1 MKILYAASEA
11 LPFIASGGLADV
23 AGSLPAALK
32 KEGAECRVVMPL
44 YGDIKPELRE
54 KMRYVTHFNVPLAW
68 RNQYCGLFE
77 AEANNVKYYLLDN
90 EYYFKRSGIYG
101 FYDDAERFVFFSKAI
116 LEMLTKIDYAP
127 DIINCNDWQTAM
139 VPVFLNVYYRSIEKF
154 RGIRTVFTIHN
165 IAYQGKYG
173 MEIATDIAGLPD
185 YALPIVEYDHNVN
198 MMKGAIDQ
206 SDVVSTVSPTYAE
219 EILDSWFGFGLDRI
233 LREKRYKLCGI
244 LNGIDVKSYDPAT
257 DPEIYKNYTV
267 KTAKDKGINK
277 AELQKQMGLNVES
290 DKPLVAMVSR
300 LVGMKGLD
308 LVRYIF
314 DSMIAEGIQFVVL
327 GTGDYIYEN
336 FFAEMAARYP
346 GTVAVRK
353 GFVPDLARKI
363 YAGADILLMPS
374 KSEPCGLAQ
383 MVALRYG
390 TIPIIRETGGLKD
403 SIQDLGGE
411 NGNGYTF
418 KTYNAHDMLGAVKR
432 AVGLYRNPDLWQ
444 DAVCHAME
452 CDFSWQR
459 SAKKYMEMYQRV
471 LGMG

>member
-1 MKILYAASEA
+1 MA
-11 LPFIASGGLADV
+11 
-23 AGSLPAALK
+23 
-32 KEGAECRVVMPL
+32 MTPL
-44 YGDIKPELRE
+44 
-54 KMRYVTHFNVPLAW
+54 
-68 RNQYCGLFE
+68 
-77 AEANNVKYYLLDN
+77 
-90 EYYFKRSGIYG
+90 RSWL
-101 FYDDAERFVFFSKAI
+101 S
-116 LEMLTKIDYAP
+116 
-127 DIINCNDWQTAM
+127 
-139 VPVFLNVYYRSIEKF
+139 
-154 RGIRTVFTIHN
+154 
-165 IAYQGKYG
+165 AY
-173 MEIATDIAGLPD
+173 
-185 YALPIVEYDHNVN
+185 
-198 MMKGAIDQ
+198 
-206 SDVVSTVSPTYAE
+206 
-219 EILDSWFGFGLDRI
+219 SWFGFGLDRI

-267 KTAKDKGINK
+267 KTVKDKGINK
-277 AELQKQMGLNVES
+277 AELQKQMGLNVEP

>member
-198 MMKGAIDQ
+198 I
-206 SDVVSTVSPTYAE
+206 P
-219 EILDSWFGFGLDRI
+219 
-233 LREKRYKLCGI
+233 C
-244 LNGIDVKSYDPAT
+244 
-257 DPEIYKNYTV
+257 
-267 KTAKDKGINK
+267 
-277 AELQKQMGLNVES
+277 
-290 DKPLVAMVSR
+290 
-300 LVGMKGLD
+300 
-308 LVRYIF
+308 
-314 DSMIAEGIQFVVL
+314 QFL
-327 GTGDYIYEN
+327 
-336 FFAEMAARYP
+336 
-346 GTVAVRK
+346 
-353 GFVPDLARKI
+353 
-363 YAGADILLMPS
+363 
-374 KSEPCGLAQ
+374 
-383 MVALRYG
+383 
-390 TIPIIRETGGLKD
+390 
-403 SIQDLGGE
+403 
-411 NGNGYTF
+411 
-418 KTYNAHDMLGAVKR
+418 
-432 AVGLYRNPDLWQ
+432 
-444 DAVCHAME
+444 
-452 CDFSWQR
+452 
-459 SAKKYMEMYQRV
+459 
-471 LGMG
+471 

>member
-267 KTAKDKGINK
+267 KTVKDKGINK
-277 AELQKQMGLNVES
+277 AELQKQMGLNVEP

-314 DSMIAEGIQFVVL
+314 DSMIEEGIQFVVL

>member
-267 KTAKDKGINK
+267 KTVKDKGINK
-277 AELQKQMGLNVES
+277 AELQKQMGLNVEP

>member
-277 AELQKQMGLNVES
+277 AELQKQMGLNVEP

-336 FFAEMAARYP
+336 FFAEMAAR
-346 GTVAVRK
+346 
-353 GFVPDLARKI
+353 
-363 YAGADILLMPS
+363 
-374 KSEPCGLAQ
+374 
-383 MVALRYG
+383 
-390 TIPIIRETGGLKD
+390 
-403 SIQDLGGE
+403 
-411 NGNGYTF
+411 
-418 KTYNAHDMLGAVKR
+418 
-432 AVGLYRNPDLWQ
+432 
-444 DAVCHAME
+444 
-452 CDFSWQR
+452 
-459 SAKKYMEMYQRV
+459 
-471 LGMG
+471 